1 MSNSFSEQIEQA
13 METMRAEHA
22 RAVEA
27 RDELAKATVSVTSK
41 DRLVTVKVGPQGQVV
56 SMTFHTTGYRE
67 MAPAQLATLLTDL
80 LNEARATMGEKVI
93 QAMKGFDGIGDMLRV
108 SMSGGGEIDEMLEPL
123 RAMMPGYDA
132 EAAAG
137 RAGKQEE
144 FGG

>member
-22 RAVEA
+22 RATEA

-80 LNEARATMGEKVI
+80 LNEARAKMGEKVI
-93 QAMKGFDGIGDMLRV
+93 SAMKGFDGIGDMLRV

-132 EAAAG
+132 DAKRSA
-137 RAGKQEE
+137 KQEE